1 MFHVIIHIY
10 KLAVEVY
17 TEHADPRVQ
26 HLPLVGSPLPML
38 TILGLYLAFV
48 LHYGP
53 EWMKNRQPYK
63 LKYVMRLYN
72 AVQVLANFILLA
84 YGLPN
89 SYGHKNFSFHCQPI
103 DPTNTE
109 PWMIHLLHATYGY
122 YLTKY
127 LDLFDTIFFILRK
140 RNQQITFLHVYHH
153 GGMIFGV
160 YIYMTFLPGSHS
172 TMLGV
177 INLFVHTV
185 MYSYYFIT
193 SLKPIEGTL
202 WWKRHITQLQL
213 LQFGCL
219 TLHFL
224 QVLIHNTCNHP
235 FIISFMGFVQNIFM
249 FLLFFDFYYKAYV
262 KKRPQLQNK
271 EK

>member
-1 MFHVIIHIY
+1 
-10 KLAVEVY
+10 
-17 TEHADPRVQ
+17 
-26 HLPLVGSPLPML
+26 
-38 TILGLYLAFV
+38 
-48 LHYGP
+48 
-53 EWMKNRQPYK
+53 
-63 LKYVMRLYN
+63 
-72 AVQVLANFILLA
+72 
-84 YGLPN
+84 
-89 SYGHKNFSFHCQPI
+89 
-103 DPTNTE
+103 
-109 PWMIHLLHATYGY
+109 
-122 YLTKY
+122 
-127 LDLFDTIFFILRK
+127 
-140 RNQQITFLHVYHH
+140 
-153 GGMIFGV
+153 
-160 YIYMTFLPGSHS
+160 MTFLPGKSSSFFFYMPYICMYSCAISVACFVNLTRFSNLPKFFPVLNIHPYTGSHS